1 MTFTRRRAAALLG
14 LGALLVA
21 EPAEAARKARRK
33 PGKSTKKPA
42 QPACSQP
49 TGPERPPPRVEVTA
63 AEQDLAAIPG
73 IPDARFYGDSE
84 RDFLHVVQGASGPW
98 LSLSTGGAEGAYG
111 AGLLAGL
118 TAAGK
123 RPEFAVVTGA
133 STGAL
138 IAPYAFLGAQYDE
151 TLRKN
156 YTEITAAD
164 VFEIAQTAES
174 LFDTWPLKK
183 TVATYANVELI
194 GAVAAEHRKGRR
206 LLVATTNLDSGR
218 GVVWNMGAIAAAGTE
233 QSMQL
238 FRDVLMA
245 SSSIPGFFPPV
256 LIEVEAGGKKFKEMH
271 ADGGTR
277 SPLYV
282 APDPLLDAGTMPTG
296 DMYLIVNMRLTPDY
310 EVTERNMTAVMGRAI
325 TVILKATIER
335 QILRAHAAAQRQKI
349 GFHLALVG
357 PEFTLASK
365 SLFDQEYMKALYDY
379 GRKQGETGMPFLA
392 APRG

>member
-14 LGALLVA
+14 LGALLAA
-21 EPAEAARKARRK
+21 EPASAAARKARRK
-33 PGKSTKKPA
+33 PTRKPPA
-42 QPACSQP
+42 QAACPQP

-63 AEQDLAAIPG
+63 AEQGIAAVPG
-73 IPDARFYGDSE
+73 IPEARFYGDSE
-84 RDFLHVVQGASGPW
+84 SDFLRVVQGAAGPW

-123 RPEFAVVTGA
+123 RPEFAVVAGA

-138 IAPYAFLGAQYDE
+138 IAPYAFLGARYDE

-183 TVATYANVELI
+183 TVATYANAELI

-233 QSMQL
+233 ASMQL

-256 LIEVEAGGKKFKEMH
+256 LIEVEAGGKKFPEMH

-296 DMYLIVNMRLTPDY
+296 DLYLIVNMRLTPDY

-325 TVILKATIER
+325 TIILKATIER
-335 QILRAHAAAQRQKI
+335 QILRAYAAAQRQKI
-349 GFHLALVG
+349 GFHLGLVG
-357 PEFTLASK
+357 PEFTLAAK

-379 GRKQGETGMPFLA
+379 GLKQGETGTPFHA
-392 APRG
+392 APRS